1 MNYNQY
7 QINTNIWQYPGES
20 GWHFITVPKDI
31 SDDIRNLFGDR
42 ARGWGSLRVTI
53 TLGSST
59 WDTSIFPDKKEGAYI
74 LPIKADIRKRENVR
88 MGDTVDFLLEIK
100 VK

>member
-1 MNYNQY
+1 MKYNQY
-7 QINTNIWQYPGES
+7 PIKAKVWQYPGDA

-31 SDDIRNLFGDR
+31 SDDIKKLFGGR

-59 WDTSIFPDKKEGAYI
+59 WDTSIFPDKKEGAYL
-74 LPIKADIRKRENVR
+74 LPLKANIRKKEHVL

-100 VK
+100 MK